1 MPVYKNN
8 EIHARLVRPKAANSG
23 VFAFAGV
30 KLGGM
35 LALARL
41 PNAEAASDERAAG
54 VGTNGNGESRIT
66 VELRIAGPPRGPGG
80 GAFDAAIPEGGGP
93 PAS

>member
-8 EIHARLVRPKAANSG
+8 EIHARLVRPQAANSG
-23 VFAFAGV
+23 VFAFAGA
-30 KLGGM
+30 KSAKM
-35 LALARL
+35 LALAGL
-41 PNAEAASDERAAG
+41 PNAEAASDEHAVAIS
-54 VGTNGNGESRIT
+54 TNGNGESRT
-66 VELRIAGPPRGPGG
+66 AAELRIAGPPRGPEG